1 MLPPPISTSSPKGSP
16 ERSLNVTDANE
27 SVTSRGSKRVDVSKI
42 SRLLDHLT
50 YDDDGLCEY
59 DYNTDDN
66 TDDVCFYP
74 VNEEA
79 SVNSDKGNFTSI
91 LRSFIWLFKKMLHRF
106 STSSRILINNSRR
119 RTS

>member
-79 SVNSDKGNFTSI
+79 SVNLDKGNFTSI
-91 LRSFIWLFKKMLHRF
+91 LRSFIWLFKKWYPD
-106 STSSRILINNSRR
+106 
-119 RTS
+119 

>member
-1 MLPPPISTSSPKGSP
+1 MPPLSTSSPKASP
-16 ERSLNVTDANE
+16 ERSLNVTDAG

-66 TDDVCFYP
+66 MDDVCFYP
-74 VNEEA
+74 VNEAVQERCE
-79 SVNSDKGNFTSI
+79 KG
-91 LRSFIWLFKKMLHRF
+91 LQ
-106 STSSRILINNSRR
+106 
-119 RTS
+119 